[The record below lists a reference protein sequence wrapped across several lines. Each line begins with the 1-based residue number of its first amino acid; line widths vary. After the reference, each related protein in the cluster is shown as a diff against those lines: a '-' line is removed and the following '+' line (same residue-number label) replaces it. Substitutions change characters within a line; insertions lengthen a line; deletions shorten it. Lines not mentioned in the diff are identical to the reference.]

1 MKILFG
7 SWPGYGHLLP
17 MLPLVRAAQRGG
29 HDVLVTSGAD
39 LKPLL
44 VRLGLAA
51 HESGMTFAE
60 GYEQLPGHQ
69 RVSDLP
75 PAEQPLFAA
84 RHLFGNGAAHRARDL
99 LRLFD
104 SWRPDLVVH
113 DTLELGSA
121 TAAIVFGVPHVTHGY
136 GPLVPGSDRFATAIG
151 EAVIDAGLP
160 DPVPEVLAGSYL
172 DICPPSLHGPDPS
185 PWADVRP
192 LRPSPGER
200 SDDRTPELDVSTLP
214 YPDTVYVTL
223 GTVMNQAPAVFR
235 AVIDGTTQWPV
246 NVVGTTGPDLDPA
259 VLGAVPPAV
268 RLAPFLAQADVL
280 PHCTAVISH
289 AGAGT
294 MLGALCHGL
303 PQLCVPQSTDQPFN
317 AAALLPTRAALTLAP
332 EEVTADAVASAVG
345 DLLHDPAFR
354 EAAQRLRTEI
364 EQMPGAGTV
373 LEQLVADRVVS

>member
-17 MLPLVRAAQRGG
+17 MLPLVRAAQRSG

-39 LKPLL
+39 LEPLL

-51 HESGMTFAE
+51 HASGMTFAE
-60 GYEQLPGHQ
+60 GYEQLPGDQ

-75 PAEQPLFAA
+75 PAEQPVFAA

-136 GPLVPGSDRFATAIG
+136 GPLPPGSDQFATAIG

-160 DPVPEVLAGSYL
+160 DPVPAVLAGSYL
-172 DICPPSLHGPDPS
+172 DICPPSLSGPDAN
-185 PWADVRP
+185 PWADVQP

-200 SDDRTPELDVSTLP
+200 SDDGKELDVSTLP

-246 NVVGTTGPDLDPA
+246 NVVGTTGPDFDPA
-259 VLGAVPPAV
+259 VLGAFPPAV

-280 PHCTAVISH
+280 QHCTAVISH

-303 PQLCVPQSTDQPFN
+303 PQLCVPQGTDQPFN
-317 AAALLPTRAALTLAP
+317 AAALMPTRAALTLAP
-332 EEVTADAVASAVG
+332 EEVTADAVAGAVG

-364 EQMPGAGTV
+364 EQMPDAGTV
-373 LEQLVADRVVS
+373 LERLVADLTVS

>member
-44 VRLGLAA
+44 GRLGLAA

-99 LRLFD
+99 LQLFD

-151 EAVIDAGLP
+151 KAVIDAGLP

-172 DICPPSLHGPDPS
+172 DICPPSLHGPDAS

-259 VLGAVPPAV
+259 VLGAVQPAV